1 MGQSSQAGI
10 HGPKVSWRLLEQI
23 AAPSVYVVVVANVVV
38 SMVVVVAALVPVLA
52 IGLSTGFACSLLLVN
67 AKVRYGGVSGR
78 YWCPLSHVSDSPAPT
93 PLLAPST
100 VSTRL
105 YLKGSATFASTSVA
119 LCRCA
124 GRPHSLLPS
133 VSTLPRCAL
142 CCRPRSRQSSS
153 PPKRRVGCARGV
165 AADRPCSAE
174 LRAPMRPC
182 TRRLGKCFGTRT
194 WRATTMT
201 TTVQRVAVGAAT

>member
-1 MGQSSQAGI
+1 MVACPVGTSV
-10 HGPKVSWRLLEQI
+10 HVLMYLTLR
-23 AAPSVYVVVVANVVV
+23 PS
-38 SMVVVVAALVPVLA
+38 
-52 IGLSTGFACSLLLVN
+52 
-67 AKVRYGGVSGR
+67 
-78 YWCPLSHVSDSPAPT
+78 T
-93 PLLAPST
+93 PLLFHPCPLHCVHSP
-100 VSTRL
+100 VPQ
-105 YLKGSATFASTSVA
+105 GSATFASTSVA

-153 PPKRRVGCARGV
+153 PPKRRVGSARGV

-182 TRRLGKCFGTRT
+182 TRRWGKCFGTRT

-201 TTVQRVAVGAAT
+201 TTARRVAVGAATQAIRRPI